1 MNKGNLSSTLIV
13 FIKADREVTQ
23 MICVFT
29 PKSNNFSPFQNEP
42 IMKPTLN
49 LLFLVFAMC
58 ISNYLSAQVTNATEI
73 SLIPHHTQHDVPNA
87 LRGVNQT
94 ANSNINWTYNTE
106 FLDEFTA
113 INPGTMRFPGGTFA
127 NSYDWELALNDTNSL
142 NLKKTIALADAVD
155 AEINYVI
162 NYGTTTPE
170 EAAELVHLL
179 NNPDPIYAAQRQLL
193 FDVSEPIGVKYWELG
208 NELAAKW
215 EWHVSWVAGGHNLWI
230 YYQTGVAPLNMPRK
244 TTDSLHYFG
253 GDIWRKGW
261 VPMAGDGMD
270 PINSML
276 GTIKKATAQD
286 VIDGEMNIDV
296 EFGPILLGV
305 ENAIVWAVDTLIDE
319 TAIAQGCEDYPANC
333 QQNIYDL
340 IAAPQNLLNSTE
352 YTVQA
357 DGTISIHP
365 TTPFFED
372 QTILVEYKTHHAGAF
387 DIRDA
392 MKTADPTIEIGYCID
407 FRTTLLDSVLGFN
420 ARIKVS
426 PPDFLIEH
434 PYNDST
440 DLFLNNGYLSEIMH
454 MVDEYIYEKFI
465 PDEAEL
471 DITCAELE
479 IPEIGLALTEW
490 NIRLCGPGDCNPA
503 YNGILG
509 GLYTANFFSQF
520 YQAEADSLLDIRLS
534 NHFAGIATGFNLI
547 HMWHFINEGVVPTAQ
562 SEATRMVNEVIGDH
576 MLLSEEMVIENN
588 PMSTLHRL
596 VNYPDGPQ
604 SIIQYEA
611 EALKIYVSDDT
622 INNVLNLL
630 ILNNDDSLAHTIQFA
645 IPCDRIGGVE
655 ADLEILSGDLTH
667 EFSTDA
673 STIQNVSDTY
683 TFSAP
688 MLSVSTLKIPYTPGS
703 SCLCYADFNN
713 DGSVGVVDLL
723 ALLSDYGCSESCDTD
738 LNADHNIGVTDIL
751 ILLTLFGGVC
761 V

>member
-1 MNKGNLSSTLIV
+1 
-13 FIKADREVTQ
+13 
-23 MICVFT
+23 
-29 PKSNNFSPFQNEP
+29 
-42 IMKPTLN
+42 MKRTLN
-49 LLFLVFAMC
+49 LLYLVFAIC
-58 ISNYLSAQVTNATEI
+58 ASNDLLAQVLNTTEI

-94 ANSNINWTYNTE
+94 ANSNINWTDNTA
-106 FLDEFTA
+106 FIDEFTA

-127 NSYDWELALNDTNSL
+127 NSYDWELELNNSNNL
-142 NLKKTIALADAVD
+142 NLKEAIALADSVD

-170 EAAELVHLL
+170 EAADLVHLL
-179 NNPDPIYAAQRQLL
+179 NDPDPIYAAQRQLL
-193 FDVSEPIGVKYWELG
+193 FDVSDPIGVKHWELG

-215 EWHVSWVAGGHNLWI
+215 EWHVSWVAGGYNLNI
-230 YYQTGVAPLNMPRK
+230 YYQTNVTPLNMPRAM
-244 TTDSLHYFG
+244 TDNLHYFG

-261 VPMAGDGMD
+261 VPMAGDGMNQ
-270 PINSML
+270 INSML

-286 VIDGEMNIDV
+286 EIDGEMNIDV

-305 ENAIVWAVDTLIDE
+305 ENAIVWAVDAVIDE
-319 TAIAQGCEDYPANC
+319 TAIAQDCEDYPEIC

-340 IAAPQNLLNSTE
+340 IAAPQNLLDPSE

-365 TTPFFED
+365 TTPLFED

-392 MKTADPTIEIGYCID
+392 MKIADPTIEIGYCID
-407 FRTTLLDSVLGFN
+407 FRTTLLNTAPGFN
-420 ARIKVS
+420 TRLQIS

-440 DLFLNNGYLSEIMH
+440 DLFLNYGYLSEIMH

-465 PDEAEL
+465 PKEAGL
-471 DITCAELE
+471 DITCAALE

-490 NIRLCGPGDCNPA
+490 NIRLCGPGDCHQA

-520 YQAEADSLLDIRLS
+520 YQAEADDLLDIRLS

-547 HMWHFINEGVVPTAQ
+547 HMWHYNTTTQTVSPTAQ
-562 SEATRMVNEVIGDH
+562 SEATRMVNEVIGEY
-576 MLLSEEMVIENN
+576 MLHSEEMVIENN
-588 PMSTLHRL
+588 PMSTLDRQ
-596 VNYPDGPQ
+596 VNYPDDT
-604 SIIQYEA
+604 SAIIQYEA
-611 EALKIYVSDDT
+611 EALKIYTSDDT

-630 ILNNDDSLAHTIQFA
+630 ILNNDDSLAHNIQFA
-645 IPCDRIGGVE
+645 IPCDRIGGVD
-655 ADLEILSGDLTH
+655 ADLEILSGDLT
-667 EFSTDA
+667 ELFSTEA

-683 TFSAP
+683 SFTAP
-688 MLSVSTLKIPYTPGS
+688 MLSVSTLKIPYTPS
-703 SCLCYADFNN
+703 STSCACMADYNEN
-713 DGSVGVVDLL
+713 GSVETVDFLDLL
-723 ALLSDYGCSESCDTD
+723 SEYGCTSNCITD
-738 LNADHNIGVTDIL
+738 LNADGNILVSDIL
-751 ILLTLFGGVC
+751 IFLTFFGGLC
-761 V
+761 P

>member
-1 MNKGNLSSTLIV
+1 MN
-13 FIKADREVTQ
+13 Q
-23 MICVFT
+23 
-29 PKSNNFSPFQNEP
+29 
-42 IMKPTLN
+42 TLN
-49 LLFLVFAMC
+49 LLFLVFA
-58 ISNYLSAQVTNATEI
+58 IFASNYLPAQVINTTEI
-73 SLIPHHTQHDVPNA
+73 SLIPHHTQRDVPNS

-179 NNPDPIYAAQRQLL
+179 NDPDSINAAQRQLL
-193 FDVSEPIGVKYWELG
+193 FNVSEPIGVKYWELG

-215 EWHVSWVAGGHNLWI
+215 EWHVSWVAGGYNLKI
-230 YYQTGVAPLNMPRK
+230 YYQTGVDSLQMPRK

-276 GTIKKATAQD
+276 GTIKKATYQNE
-286 VIDGEMNIDV
+286 IDGEMNIDV

-319 TAIAQGCEDYPANC
+319 TAIATYCDTVSESSC
-333 QQNIYDL
+333 QQNIYDF
-340 IAAPQNLLNSTE
+340 IAAPQNLLNPTE

-357 DGTISIHP
+357 DGTITIHP
-365 TTPFFED
+365 TTPLFEG

-387 DIRDA
+387 DIRDS
-392 MKTADPTIEIGYCID
+392 MKIADPTIEIGYCID
-407 FRTTLLDSVLGFN
+407 FRTNLLDSVPEFN
-420 ARIKVS
+420 ARLQES

-440 DLFLNNGYLSEIMH
+440 DLFLNYGYLSEIMH
-454 MVDEYIYEKFI
+454 MVDEYIYEEFI
-465 PDEAEL
+465 PDEAGL
-471 DITCAELE
+471 DITCAELD

-490 NIRLCGPGDCNPA
+490 NIRLCGAGDCYPA

-520 YQAEADSLLDIRLS
+520 YQAEADNLLDIRLS
-534 NHFAGIATGFNLI
+534 NHFAGIATGMNLI
-547 HMWHFINEGVVPTAQ
+547 HMWHFINEGVEATAQ
-562 SEATRMVNEVIGDH
+562 SEATRMVNEVIGER
-576 MLLSEEMVIENN
+576 MLHAEEMVIENN
-588 PMSTLHRL
+588 PISTLHHL
-596 VNYPDGPQ
+596 VNYPDET
-604 SIIQYEA
+604 STIISYEA
-611 EALKIYVSDDT
+611 EALKIYTSDDT

-630 ILNNDDSLAHTIQFA
+630 ILNNDDSLDHNIQFN
-645 IPCDRIGGVE
+645 IPCDRIGGVD
-655 ADLEILSGDLTH
+655 ADLEILSGDLSSDT
-667 EFSTDA
+667 FNTDA
-673 STIQNVSDTY
+673 YTIQNVSDTY
-683 TFSAP
+683 TFSVP
-688 MLSVSTLKIPYTPGS
+688 MFSVSTLKIPYAPSFT
-703 SCLCYADFNN
+703 SCACMGDYNEN
-713 DGSVGVVDLL
+713 GTVESVDLL
-723 ALLSDYGCSESCDTD
+723 DLLSEYGCFNNCVTD
-738 LNADHNIGVTDIL
+738 LNVDGYILIDDIL
-751 ILLTLFGGVC
+751 IFLSFFGAPC
-761 V
+761 P

>member
-1 MNKGNLSSTLIV
+1 
-13 FIKADREVTQ
+13 
-23 MICVFT
+23 
-29 PKSNNFSPFQNEP
+29 
-42 IMKPTLN
+42 MKPTST
-49 LLFLVFAMC
+49 LLILVFA
-58 ISNYLSAQVTNATEI
+58 IFASNDLPAQVLNTTEI
-73 SLIPHHTQHDVPNA
+73 SLIPHHTQHNVPNA

-215 EWHVSWVAGGHNLWI
+215 EWHVSWVAGGYNLWI
-230 YYQTGVAPLNMPRK
+230 YYQTNVSPLNMPRDI
-244 TTDSLHYFG
+244 TDSLHYFG
-253 GDIWRKGW
+253 GDLWRKGW

-270 PINSML
+270 PINSIL
-276 GTIKKATAQD
+276 GTVKKATAQD

-305 ENAIVWAVDTLIDE
+305 ENAIVWAVGALIDE

-407 FRTTLLDSVLGFN
+407 FRTNLLDSVPEFN
-420 ARIKVS
+420 ARLQES

-440 DLFLNNGYLSEIMH
+440 DLFLNFGYLSEIMH
-454 MVDEYIYEKFI
+454 MVDEYIYEEFI
-465 PDEAEL
+465 PDEAGL
-471 DITCAELE
+471 DITCGDLG

-490 NIRLCGPGDCNPA
+490 NIRLCGPGDCHPA

-547 HMWHFINEGVVPTAQ
+547 HMWHYNTTTQTVTPTAQ

-596 VNYPDGPQ
+596 VNYPDGPP

-611 EALKIYVSDDT
+611 EALKIYTSDDT
-622 INNVLNLL
+622 INNVLTLL
-630 ILNNDDSLAHTIQFA
+630 ILNNDDVFAHNIQFA
-645 IPCDRIGGVE
+645 IPCDRIGAVV
-655 ADLEILSGDLTH
+655 ADLEILSGLLDTSL
-667 EFSTDA
+667 FFTDA
-673 STIQNVSDTY
+673 YTVQNVSDTY
-683 TFSAP
+683 TFTAP
-688 MLSVSTLKIPYTPGS
+688 MFSVSTLKIPYTPS
-703 SCLCYADFNN
+703 STSCACMADYNEN
-713 DGSVGVVDLL
+713 GSVETVDFLDLL
-723 ALLSDYGCSESCDTD
+723 SEYGCTSNCITD
-738 LNADHNIGVTDIL
+738 LNADGNILVSDIL
-751 ILLTLFGGVC
+751 IFLSFFGGLC
-761 V
+761 P

>member
-1 MNKGNLSSTLIV
+1 
-13 FIKADREVTQ
+13 
-23 MICVFT
+23 
-29 PKSNNFSPFQNEP
+29 
-42 IMKPTLN
+42 
-49 LLFLVFAMC
+49 
-58 ISNYLSAQVTNATEI
+58 
-73 SLIPHHTQHDVPNA
+73 
-87 LRGVNQT
+87 
-94 ANSNINWTYNTE
+94 
-106 FLDEFTA
+106 
-113 INPGTMRFPGGTFA
+113 
-127 NSYDWELALNDTNSL
+127 
-142 NLKKTIALADAVD
+142 
-155 AEINYVI
+155 
-162 NYGTTTPE
+162 
-170 EAAELVHLL
+170 
-179 NNPDPIYAAQRQLL
+179 
-193 FDVSEPIGVKYWELG
+193 
-208 NELAAKW
+208 
-215 EWHVSWVAGGHNLWI
+215 
-230 YYQTGVAPLNMPRK
+230 
-244 TTDSLHYFG
+244 
-253 GDIWRKGW
+253 
-261 VPMAGDGMD
+261 MAGDGMD

-562 SEATRMVNEVIGDH
+562 SEATRMVNEVIGDY

-596 VNYPDGPQ
+596 VNYPDETS

-611 EALKIYVSDDT
+611 EALKIYTS
-622 INNVLNLL
+622 
-630 ILNNDDSLAHTIQFA
+630 DDSLEHNIQFN
-645 IPCDRIGGVE
+645 IPCDRIGGVD
-655 ADLEILSGDLTH
+655 ADLEILSGDLT
-667 EFSTDA
+667 EVFSTVA
-673 STIQNVSDTY
+673 STVQNVSDTY
-683 TFSAP
+683 TFTAP
-688 MLSVSTLKIPYTPGS
+688 MFSVSTLKIPYTPS
-703 SCLCYADFNN
+703 STSCACMADYNEN
-713 DGSVGVVDLL
+713 GSVETVDFLDLL
-723 ALLSDYGCSESCDTD
+723 AEYGCTSNCITD
-738 LNADHNIGVTDIL
+738 LNADGNILVSDIL
-751 ILLTLFGGVC
+751 IFLSFFGGLC
-761 V
+761 P

>member
-1 MNKGNLSSTLIV
+1 
-13 FIKADREVTQ
+13 
-23 MICVFT
+23 
-29 PKSNNFSPFQNEP
+29 
-42 IMKPTLN
+42 MKPTST
-49 LLFLVFAMC
+49 LLILVFA
-58 ISNYLSAQVTNATEI
+58 IFASNDLPAQVLNTTEI
-73 SLIPHHTQHDVPNA
+73 SLIPHHTQHNVPNA

-215 EWHVSWVAGGHNLWI
+215 EWHVSWVAGGYNLWI
-230 YYQTGVAPLNMPRK
+230 YYQTNVSPLNMPRDI
-244 TTDSLHYFG
+244 TDSLHYFG
-253 GDIWRKGW
+253 GDLWRKGW

-270 PINSML
+270 PINSIL
-276 GTIKKATAQD
+276 GTVKKATAQD

-305 ENAIVWAVDTLIDE
+305 ENAIVWAVDALIDE

-407 FRTTLLDSVLGFN
+407 FRTNLLDSVPEFN
-420 ARIKVS
+420 ARLQAS

-454 MVDEYIYEKFI
+454 MVDEYIYEEFI
-465 PDEAEL
+465 PDEAGL
-471 DITCAELE
+471 DITCGDLG

-490 NIRLCGPGDCNPA
+490 NIRLCGPGDCHPA

-547 HMWHFINEGVVPTAQ
+547 HMWHYINEAVEPTAQ

-576 MLLSEEMVIENN
+576 MLHSEEMVIENN
-588 PMSTLHRL
+588 PISTLLRL
-596 VNYPDGPQ
+596 VNYQDGTS
-604 SIIQYEA
+604 SIIPYEA

-622 INNVLNLL
+622 NNNVLNLL

-645 IPCDRIGGVE
+645 IPCDRIGGVA

-738 LNADHNIGVTDIL
+738 LNADHNIGATDIL